1 MEKDAELKKLVEA
14 LEKHCKSKGYNF
26 VVSVDEDGTEESA
39 IAYNGST
46 ESIVANVAAYALH
59 MEEVTGEEFVKILL
73 AVLMNAKLSQEN
85 SGKSKYVH

>member
-1 MEKDAELKKLVEA
+1 M
-14 LEKHCKSKGYNF
+14 
-26 VVSVDEDGTEESA
+26 
-39 IAYNGST
+39 
-46 ESIVANVAAYALH
+46 ANVAAYALH